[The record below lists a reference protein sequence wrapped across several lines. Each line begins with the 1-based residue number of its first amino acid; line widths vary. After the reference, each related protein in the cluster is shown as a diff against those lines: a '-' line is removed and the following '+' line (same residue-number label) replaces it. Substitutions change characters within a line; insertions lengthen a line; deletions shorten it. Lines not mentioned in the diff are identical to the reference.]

1 MDTARMRR
9 FLGILAPVLILAGPY
24 IAGGASDSTSSSR
37 RGRQAEE
44 WMQGLQSMFGA
55 APAHEVGAVVAGW
68 VCVALG
74 LAAAIGWFLLGRRPV
89 GSAGTAAVSAQLPT
103 AAAYDP
109 QQPWQPPAASAEP
122 QSYGNPFNDRD
133 RRQDGP
139 RR

>member
-1 MDTARMRR
+1 MDRTRIRR
-9 FLGILAPVLILAGPY
+9 LLAVLAPVLILAGPY

-55 APAHEVGAVVAGW
+55 APIDEVGAVVAGW

-74 LAAAIGWFLLGRRPV
+74 LGAAVGWFFVGRRPAGTV
-89 GSAGTAAVSAQLPT
+89 GSAAVSAQLPT
-103 AAAYDP
+103 AATYDP

-122 QSYGNPFNDRD
+122 QPYGNSFNDPD
-133 RRQDGP
+133 RKQDEP